1 MTTKLTK
8 QERKNLAW
16 KEYRKIANPVFN
28 EYWKHCKKIDAEDE
42 VLAEVEKII
51 EKCFDDIN
59 LSYDDCVI
67 TYEFK
72 ERLKQK
78 IQALSEKDKSEG
90 EKGLHKRHII

>member
-1 MTTKLTK
+1 MTIQK
-8 QERKNLAW
+8 RKKDIFDNEEIAW
-16 KEYRKIANPVFN
+16 IRPALRPIWINGYLKGRA
-28 EYWKHCKKIDAEDE
+28 E

-59 LSYDDCVI
+59 LSYDDCMI

-90 EKGLHKRHII
+90 KSK